1 MNGFAAHGIEHSS
14 PSQINTWIGSPSRWV
29 AQYLFDRRSGTNPA
43 MARGHAVEAGVK
55 AVIADG
61 ESIEDAIK
69 AALADY
75 ERATLFKDAE
85 ERKKQGDAIPAMI
98 EAAVDALAPFC
109 VPEFAEDGSQHKISI
124 TAKGDGWELPVIG
137 FLDFKFPDLG
147 LVVDLKTTFRIP
159 SEMSIE
165 HQRQR
170 AIYRRALGNYA
181 VKFLYV
187 SDKKTALLEDGD
199 DDSIISEIKNHLIR
213 QEAFLRLG
221 DKELLRTV
229 VPVDPSD
236 FRWKGDEATRLELF
250 GI

>member
-1 MNGFAAHGIEHSS
+1 VNGFKLHGIGHSS

-29 AQYLFDRRSGTNPA
+29 AQYLFDRRSGTNPN

-61 ESIEDAIK
+61 ESIEDAT
-69 AALADY
+69 AAVLADY
-75 ERATLFKDAE
+75 DRATAFASGDDRVKN
-85 ERKKQGDAIPAMI
+85 RDAIPSMI
-98 EAAVDALAPFC
+98 EAAVDALSPYG

-137 FLDFKFPDLG
+137 FLDFKFPAHG

-170 AIYRRALGNYA
+170 VVYRKALGNYA

-187 SDKKTALLEDGD
+187 SGKKTEMLEDGD
-199 DDSIISEIKNHLIR
+199 DAAILSEIKNHLTR

-229 VPVDPSD
+229 VPVDPTD